1 VSTPSGSGP
10 RPRFG
15 ERPVMATD
23 GRGLKKSF
31 LSFPYPSFPYLSFPY
46 PSFPYPVEE
55 RITQY
60 SASPRSQTPFGN
72 ALRRNSVLYSF
83 QTSLVE
89 NARSANVFVRDDWRW
104 RPEIRCASSLFT
116 SMIGMLSAF

>member
-31 LSFPYPSFPYLSFPY
+31 LSFPYPSFPY
-46 PSFPYPVEE
+46 PVGE

-60 SASPRSQTPFGN
+60 SASSASNSNRFATARMPFRFPLFSPGCP
-72 ALRRNSVLYSF
+72 APDDI
-83 QTSLVE
+83 E
-89 NARSANVFVRDDWRW
+89 NPTRVGWDGR
-104 RPEIRCASSLFT
+104 
-116 SMIGMLSAF
+116 

>member
-1 VSTPSGSGP
+1 MSTPSGSGP

-60 SASPRSQTPFGN
+60 SASSASNSNRFATARMPFRFPLFSPGCP
-72 ALRRNSVLYSF
+72 APDDI
-83 QTSLVE
+83 E
-89 NARSANVFVRDDWRW
+89 NPTRVGWDGR
-104 RPEIRCASSLFT
+104 
-116 SMIGMLSAF
+116 